1 MRPALPSLLGG
12 EDLRFEA
19 GSIMSAHGAKHAS
32 LRAAWQPL
40 FFSGRRAVRGSFR
53 AIYAS
58 LEVAVT
64 AYQRGDTNCLK
75 VHGE

>member
-12 EDLRFEA
+12 EDLEFEA

-40 FFSGRRAVRGSFR
+40 FSSGRRACCSPLCHG
-53 AIYAS
+53 AS
-58 LEVAVT
+58 QLLS
-64 AYQRGDTNCLK
+64 Y
-75 VHGE
+75 